1 MGEKVTVWLGDGTKR
16 SLRIAA
22 TLAMGTGNNRAYVT
36 PANPRGARPDRL
48 EVTLTSDADT
58 TATTTTTTTTTTT
71 AALSEAIAGTG
82 ARLLTRSAWLKAV
95 FPPAPSTSMS
105 TPATRI
111 GLLLILGIS
120 LAYTGISLAN
130 TMTMATSGRARDLAA
145 LALAGATRRQVLGA
159 VGAEALLV
167 VTVGAILGLLV
178 AALNLLGMWSALR
191 ILSVPT
197 SLELP

>member
-1 MGEKVTVWLGDGTKR
+1 M
-16 SLRIAA
+16 
-22 TLAMGTGNNRAYVT
+22 
-36 PANPRGARPDRL
+36 
-48 EVTLTSDADT
+48 TSDADT
-58 TATTTTTTTTTTT
+58 SATATT

-82 ARLLTRSAWLKAV
+82 GRLLTRSAWLKAV
-95 FPPAPSTSMS
+95 SPASTSTS

-111 GLLLILGIS
+111 GLLLVLGIA

-130 TMTMATSGRARDLAA
+130 TMAMATSDRARDLAA
-145 LALAGATRRQVLGA
+145 LRLAGATRRQVLGA

-191 ILSVPT
+191 ILSVRT
-197 SLELP
+197 SLELRGGTRHDNGGLRGTGRGLGPPPGGAVTATKAVNSPTQFFFREHHRFP